1 MTSPGFLVIALAGLG
16 LGVWVLA
23 KIGRA
28 LASMAEALAA
38 MVVVFVGLWWA
49 CKVVFWLFSQV
60 VIHWRTSLTVIAVYL
75 WCIWVGWIWLVIN
88 LGGLALILG
97 VWRLLDVTSFDQWC
111 GRPLRSWW
119 LRWAVYHLKLPGWLH
134 ACGLSVRD
142 AALPVEV
149 TVNLVGRRKASRA
162 TARQFGSPECRS
174 PRSSGSGRA
183 RRGTRCGYGSCRG

>member
-38 MVVVFVGLWWA
+38 MVVVFVALWWA
-49 CKVVFWLFSQV
+49 CKVVFWLFSEI

-75 WCIWVGWIWLVIN
+75 WCIWVGWVWLVLN
-88 LGGLALILG
+88 LGGLALILLA
-97 VWRLLDVTSFDQWC
+97 WRLVDVVSFDQWC
-111 GRPLRSWW
+111 GRLLRSWVI
-119 LRWAVYHLKLPGWLH
+119 RWAVYHRKLPGWLH

-142 AALPVEV
+142 DALP
-149 TVNLVGRRKASRA
+149 
-162 TARQFGSPECRS
+162 
-174 PRSSGSGRA
+174 
-183 RRGTRCGYGSCRG
+183 